1 MQGVDSV
8 NQSLTCPNCRNVN
21 PAGSM
26 FCEKCGTKLAAKPST
41 PVASTIPPVTSF
53 PSLPLFTV
61 PVRLTED
68 SIRSLGE
75 ATKVGLFGLVGKRT
89 IIGQKPEQYIVLES
103 MDWANR
109 VYVRVHGVYTS
120 RYLVDAYFPLT
131 VGEDTIEV
139 EVPGANRLAPVK
151 GTLKLA
157 AKLRKVGRTE
167 STVYYDE
174 RAEEVQIQLPPK
186 TDLRP
191 LRTVQPPLRV
201 DDLQKLLLTT
211 LDWAKK
217 GMQIKI
223 GKPQASQIV
232 MEEENLDLSDHEV
245 ILVPYCT
252 LTYINSKT
260 GERRKLV
267 YDSLQNNFSTPLAPH
282 QTAPSV
288 NPGKS

>member
-1 MQGVDSV
+1 
-8 NQSLTCPNCRNVN
+8 
-21 PAGSM
+21 M
-26 FCEKCGTKLAAKPST
+26 FCEKCGTKLAAKPGA
-41 PVASTIPPVTSF
+41 PVAYTTRPVTSL
-53 PSLPLFTV
+53 PSLPLFSV
-61 PVRLTED
+61 PVRLNEG
-68 SIRSLGE
+68 SIRSQGD
-75 ATKVGLFGLVGKRT
+75 ATKVSLFALVGKRT
-89 IIGQKPEQYIVLES
+89 IVGKKPEQYIVLES
-103 MDWANR
+103 MEWTNR
-109 VYVRVHGVYTS
+109 IYVRVHGVYTS

-157 AKLRKVGRTE
+157 AKLRKVGRGE
-167 STVYYDE
+167 STVCYDE

-186 TDLRP
+186 ADLQS

-201 DDLQKLLLTT
+201 DDLQRLLLTT

-217 GMQIKI
+217 EMQTKI
-223 GKPQASQIV
+223 GKPQASHMV
-232 MEEENLDLSDHEV
+232 VEEENLDLSDHEV

-267 YDSLQNNFSTPLAPH
+267 YDSLGNNFSTPLA
-282 QTAPSV
+282 TAR
-288 NPGKS
+288 